1 MRKSRTTSMRLNLKL
16 LLGGLF
22 LFVVVCCSSLVHAN
36 SLTATSPQEQTIT
49 VPLTSW
55 NELKGNLIQADA
67 LIKSSNYQR
76 AVERLEQTQNELN
89 RSRRLNQELKLV
101 IERSSELNSQASNRI
116 ERIEDYQRRTEQGIG
131 RAQSYQ
137 RETGRRVS
145 ESIGANNQASELIGR
160 SLRIIERVESGN
172 KE

>member
-1 MRKSRTTSMRLNLKL
+1 MYEKITKYINAVKSQITVKRLILICGCVL
-16 LLGGLF
+16 LLVGACQLIDGYF
-22 LFVVVCCSSLVHAN
+22 TARAN
-36 SLTATSPQEQTIT
+36 YNRAIDKLERTQR
-49 VPLTSW
+49 
-55 NELKGNLIQADA
+55 ELD
-67 LIKSSNYQR
+67 
-76 AVERLEQTQNELN
+76 T
-89 RSRRLNQELKLV
+89 SRRLNQELKLV
-101 IERSSELNSQASNRI
+101 IERGSDLNRQAGDRI

-137 RETGRRVS
+137 QETGARVS